1 MVKKKICVITG
12 SRSEYGL
19 LKILMKDISKTDC
32 LQLQTV
38 VTGMHLS
45 PEFGYTI
52 NEIKKDGFVINK
64 KVEMLLSSDS
74 SVGISKS
81 TGLGIIGFADAFEE
95 LNPDMIILLG
105 DRFET
110 LSAAVAAMFFRIPIS
125 HIHGGEITEGAYDE
139 AIRHSLTKISYLHFV
154 STNVYKNRVIQL
166 GESPERVFNVGALG
180 CQIISKHKFLSKKEL
195 EDDIL
200 FKFGKKNILVTYH
213 PETLQVNSSTKDFD
227 QLLKAL
233 NSFPDIN
240 ILFTYPNADND
251 GRVIIS
257 MINEYCK
264 ANKNAHF
271 IPSLG
276 SKRYLSFIKYC
287 DGVIGNSSSSI
298 IELPSLKK
306 GAINI
311 GNRQKGRVFG
321 DNIINTIPEKNA
333 IINAIKVLFSN
344 EFKNKL
350 KKIKNPYDNGNTS
363 NKIIEVIKHYQIDA
377 SLVKSFHDI
386 NGI

>member
-12 SRSEYGL
+12 SRSEYSL
-19 LKILMKDISKTDC
+19 LKILMKDINKTDG
-32 LQLQTV
+32 LQLQTI

-45 PEFGYTI
+45 PEFGFTI
-52 NEIKKDGFVINK
+52 DEIKKDGFVINK

-110 LSAAVAAMFFRIPIS
+110 LSAGIAAMFFRIPIS

-180 CQIISKHKFLSKKEL
+180 CQNIKKYKYLSKQEL

-200 FKFGKKNILVTYH
+200 FKFGKKSILVTYH
-213 PETLQVNSSTKDFD
+213 PETLQINSSSLVFNE
-227 QLLKAL
+227 LLKAL
-233 NSFPDIN
+233 NAFPDIN

-251 GRVIIS
+251 GRIIIS
-257 MINEYCK
+257 MINEYCNS
-264 ANKNAHF
+264 NKNAHF

-276 SKRYLSFIKYC
+276 SKRYFSFIKYC

-321 DNIINTIPEKNA
+321 DNIINSLPEKNA
-333 IINAIKVLFSN
+333 IINAIKELFSN
-344 EFKNKL
+344 EFNNKL
-350 KKIKNPYDNGNTS
+350 KKIKNPYENGNTS
-363 NKIIEVIKHYQIDA
+363 NKIIEVIKQFKIDP

-386 NGI
+386 NSI

>member
-12 SRSEYGL
+12 SRSEYSL

-52 NEIKKDGFVINK
+52 NEIKKDGFEINK

-81 TGLGIIGFADAFEE
+81 TGLGVIGFADVFEE

-105 DRFET
+105 DRFES
-110 LSAAVAAMFFRIPIS
+110 LSAAIAAMFFKIPIS

-139 AIRHSLTKISYLHFV
+139 SIRHSLTKISYLHFV

-166 GESPERVFNVGALG
+166 GESPKRVFNVGALG
-180 CQIISKHKFLSKKEL
+180 CQIINKHKFLSKKEL
-195 EDDIL
+195 EDEIP

-213 PETLQVNSSTKDFD
+213 PETLKVRSSSIDFD

-251 GRVIIS
+251 GRVIIK

-264 ANKNAHF
+264 SNNNAHF

-276 SKRYLSFIKYC
+276 SKRYLSFVKHC

-311 GNRQKGRVFG
+311 GNRQKGRVLG
-321 DNIINTIPEKNA
+321 DNIINAIPEKNE
-333 IINAIKVLFSN
+333 IINAIKLLFSN
-344 EFKNKL
+344 DFKNKL
-350 KKIKNPYDNGNTS
+350 KKIKNPYENGNTS
-363 NKIIEVIKHYQIDA
+363 SKIIEVIKHYQIDA

-386 NGI
+386 NAI